1 MTTNPGIQLNANQI
15 EEVTNLLISQF
26 PDRAVVF
33 RSLNQVTRGEL
44 QGALLEKGYKLVR
57 SRRVYIFDSSC
68 PDFRIKENLRKDLR
82 LLRSWREKIKRPPL
96 DERGIQRV
104 AELYRGL
111 YLRKYSSGNPD
122 FTNQFFRTVINE
134 GLFEVRYLEQNG
146 EIVAF
151 TAWKP
156 EDDSM
161 LGTLIGYDLDRP
173 REMGLYRM
181 MFAIKL
187 KEALDRKVPY
197 HLSAGAGYFKRLRG
211 AVPTTE
217 YDAVFS
223 RHLARRPR
231 IFWILVRALMCL
243 AERSEGETI
252 DFKKA
257 PDYRGLG
264 TDS

>member
-1 MTTNPGIQLNANQI
+1 MR
-15 EEVTNLLISQF
+15 E
-26 PDRAVVF
+26 D
-33 RSLNQVTRGEL
+33 
-44 QGALLEKGYKLVR
+44 
-57 SRRVYIFDSSC
+57 
-68 PDFRIKENLRKDLR
+68 LRKDLR
-82 LLRSWREKIKRPPL
+82 LLRRWSDKIKRAPL
-96 DERGIQRV
+96 GDRGILRV
-104 AELYRGL
+104 AELYRDL

-134 GLFEVRYLEQNG
+134 GLFEFRYLEQNG
-146 EIVAF
+146 EILAF

-156 EDDSM
+156 EDDSI

-197 HLSAGAGYFKRLRG
+197 HLSAGAGNFKRLRG

-217 YDAVFS
+217 YDAIFS
-223 RHLARRPR
+223 RHLSRKSRT
-231 IFWILVRALMCL
+231 FWTLFRTLMYL
-243 AERSEGETI
+243 AERCEGEKI

-257 PDYRGLG
+257 PKNWE
-264 TDS
+264 